1 MIECKNCGIKI
12 KDKTKVCP
20 MCDMVLSGDDKH
32 NENTYPDVRQKTKI
46 LRRIVSIFSY
56 FAIVVIWQSS
66 GPFNGV
72 KWSEISGGAILY
84 LILMLHFIINDHYGH
99 IKKMYV
105 GFLGALFY
113 IMLVDFV
120 LGYKGWSLGVGMP
133 VIVLVLDVIIIIC
146 MIINRQNWES
156 YLLLQIFCVILGI
169 VQMLLYFTK
178 VLQSPVLPWTSF
190 LVSLILFTSSVV
202 IGDRKARNELK
213 RKFYI

>member
-1 MIECKNCGIKI
+1 
-12 KDKTKVCP
+12 
-20 MCDMVLSGDDKH
+20 
-32 NENTYPDVRQKTKI
+32 
-46 LRRIVSIFSY
+46 
-56 FAIVVIWQSS
+56 
-66 GPFNGV
+66 
-72 KWSEISGGAILY
+72 
-84 LILMLHFIINDHYGH
+84 
-99 IKKMYV
+99 MYV

-156 YLLLQIFCVILGI
+156 YLLFQIFCFILGI

>member
-1 MIECKNCGIKI
+1 ME
-12 KDKTKVCP
+12 
-20 MCDMVLSGDDKH
+20 
-32 NENTYPDVRQKTKI
+32 
-46 LRRIVSIFSY
+46 IVF
-56 FAIVVIWQSS
+56 VVINYYN
-66 GPFNGV
+66 FNGV

>member
-1 MIECKNCGIKI
+1 
-12 KDKTKVCP
+12 
-20 MCDMVLSGDDKH
+20 
-32 NENTYPDVRQKTKI
+32 
-46 LRRIVSIFSY
+46 
-56 FAIVVIWQSS
+56 
-66 GPFNGV
+66 
-72 KWSEISGGAILY
+72 
-84 LILMLHFIINDHYGH
+84 
-99 IKKMYV
+99 
-105 GFLGALFY
+105 
-113 IMLVDFV
+113 MLVDFV